1 MLEKLPLAHSSH
13 CAQPNP
19 SEIDPGWQYWHGS
32 SPCQNLPLRDVS
44 PPTAPVSPPTRL
56 PTKIPTQRHRNFD
69 KLWHLRDLIGVE
81 GSRLAKLAAA
91 SLNLVRSSDPCGLD
105 LHHTADTTNSLRFAP

>member
-32 SPCQNLPLRDVS
+32 SPCQASPSVMSALLPPLS
-44 PPTAPVSPPTRL
+44 ALPPAYP
-56 PTKIPTQRHRNFD
+56 RNFLPND
-69 KLWHLRDLIGVE
+69 TGILT
-81 GSRLAKLAAA
+81 
-91 SLNLVRSSDPCGLD
+91 SSGICE
-105 LHHTADTTNSLRFAP
+105 TS